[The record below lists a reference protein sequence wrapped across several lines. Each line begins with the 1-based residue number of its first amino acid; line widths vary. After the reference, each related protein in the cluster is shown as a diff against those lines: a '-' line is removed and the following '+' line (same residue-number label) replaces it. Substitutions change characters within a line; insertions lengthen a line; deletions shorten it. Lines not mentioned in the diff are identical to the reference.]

1 MEGERVHVVVRLEEP
16 LWREVGAR
24 EVSLDLPEGS
34 HVSDLLRQ
42 LTRAFPALR
51 PWLEGE
57 EVPPL
62 IFLDEA
68 VAAPDTALRDGAR
81 PTLAWPLAGG

>member
-1 MEGERVHVVVRLEEP
+1 MHVVVRLEEP
-16 LWREVGAR
+16 LWREVGVR

-34 HVSDLLRQ
+34 RVGDLLLKLGQ
-42 LTRAFPALR
+42 TFPPLR

-68 VAAPDTALRDGAR
+68 VAGPETALRDGAR
-81 PTLAWPLAGG
+81 PMLAWPLAGG

>member
-1 MEGERVHVVVRLEEP
+1 VHVVVRLEEP

-34 HVSDLLRQ
+34 RVGDLLRQ
-42 LTRAFPALR
+42 LAQTFPPLR

-68 VAAPDTALRDGAR
+68 VADADVALRDGAR
-81 PTLAWPLAGG
+81 PILAWPLAGG